1 MAIPSEDLTRL
12 FADWE
17 GGSQEALAR
26 LIPLVYDELH
36 RVAGRCMSRERAGNT
51 LQTTALVNEAYLR
64 LLDQKKAHFEN
75 RAHFLAIAARLMRR
89 ILVDHARGRYRQ
101 KRGGEARRV
110 DLDECLA
117 VSAAPDPS
125 LVPLDDALQALE
137 AIDPRKCR
145 VVELRFFAGL
155 SIEETAEALKISA
168 NTVMRDWNMA
178 RAWLYRELRA
188 APERPGDADPPAQET
203 G

>member
-1 MAIPSEDLTRL
+1 MATPPEDLTQA
-12 FADWE
+12 FADWA
-17 GGSQEALAR
+17 GGDQEALAR

-36 RVAGRCMSRERAGNT
+36 LLAGRCMRRESAGNT

-64 LLDQKKAHFEN
+64 LLDQRKARFEN

-89 ILVDHARGRYRQ
+89 ILVDHARERHRL

-110 DLDECLA
+110 DLDVCLA
-117 VSAAPDPS
+117 VSADPDAG
-125 LVPLDDALQALE
+125 LVGLDDALQALE
-137 AIDPRKCR
+137 KIHPRKCR

-155 SIEETAEALKISA
+155 SIEETAGVLKISA
-168 NTVMRDWNMA
+168 NTVMRDWNLA
-178 RAWLYRELRA
+178 RAWLYRELSA
-188 APERPGDADPPAQET
+188 NPEHGAKGVPPGQEA